1 MAARYFFI
9 GDQLPK
15 VVQQGT
21 CFLGPVQYDRTFLG
35 PVQYVGSFHGKHSK
49 LLNMGNYYIPKK
61 LSRSLCIAE
70 KIECFSIFNSLECFP
85 WKLLSYY
92 TGPRNVLSYCT
103 GPRKG
108 VPGGTTF
115 ARWSPLK
122 NYLAAILLYTLTEQI
137 AILEN
142 LQNASHNKYT
152 RLHLK
157 QIPVILNKKIQLWHS
172 NFPTFS

>member
-1 MAARYFFI
+1 MAQSNVTLIR
-9 GDQLPK
+9 
-15 VVQQGT
+15 
-21 CFLGPVQYDRTFLG
+21 PV
-35 PVQYVGSFHGKHSK
+35 K
-49 LLNMGNYYIPKK
+49 LLHNITRFFNHWQYRRGV
-61 LSRSLCIAE
+61 LEL
-70 KIECFSIFNSLECFP
+70 SIFNSLECFP
-85 WKLLSYY
+85 WKLLSYC

-122 NYLAAILLYTLTEQI
+122 KYLAAILLFTLTEQMSK
-137 AILEN
+137 LVN

-152 RLHLK
+152 KLHLK
-157 QIPVILNKKIQLWHS
+157 TNTCYFEHRIQLWLS